1 MAEDQTP
8 DEQRFEDLRKRQR
21 FIPPPPRIDN
31 ILSRLMTRTG
41 DARVKSA
48 NALESVW
55 SEAAGP
61 LATATRA
68 GNIRRGVLDVI
79 CKNSAV
85 MQELTF
91 QKQMVINQLN
101 QKLEGQTVKDLKLR
115 VVDF

>member
-1 MAEDQTP
+1 MTGDLTP

-21 FIPPPPRIDN
+21 FTPLTPRIDN
-31 ILSRLMTRTG
+31 ILSRLLTKTG
-41 DARVKSA
+41 YARVKSA
-48 NALESVW
+48 NVLD
-55 SEAAGP
+55 EAWGEVAGP
-61 LATATRA
+61 LASVTKV

-91 QKQMVINQLN
+91 QKQRVIQQLN
-101 QKLEGQTVKDLKLR
+101 QRLDEQKIKNVKLR

>member
-21 FIPPPPRIDN
+21 FIPPPPRIAEMC
-31 ILSRLMTRTG
+31 LSARTRTG
-41 DARVKSA
+41 YARCKSA
-48 NALESVW
+48 ISLESGW

>member
-41 DARVKSA
+41 YARVKSA
-48 NALESVW
+48 SALESVW

-101 QKLEGQTVKDLKLR
+101 KKLEGQTVKDLKLR

>member
-1 MAEDQTP
+1 MTGNLTP

-21 FIPPPPRIDN
+21 FVPLTPRIDN
-31 ILSRLMTRTG
+31 ILSRLMTKTG
-41 DARVKSA
+41 YSRVQSA
-48 NALESVW
+48 NVLDKVW
-55 SEAAGP
+55 GEVAGP
-61 LATATRA
+61 LAAVTKA

-91 QKQMVINQLN
+91 QKQMVIQQLN
-101 QKLEGQTVKDLKLR
+101 QRLDGQTIKKIKLR

>member
-1 MAEDQTP
+1 MGSDLTP

-31 ILSRLMTRTG
+31 ILSRLMSKTG
-41 DARVKSA
+41 YARVKSA
-48 NALESVW
+48 HALEGIW
-55 SEAAGP
+55 SEIAGP
-61 LATATRA
+61 LASATRA

-91 QKQMVINQLN
+91 QKQMVLSQLN
-101 QKLEGQTVKDLKLR
+101 EKLEGQKVRDLKLR

>member
-1 MAEDQTP
+1 
-8 DEQRFEDLRKRQR
+8 
-21 FIPPPPRIDN
+21 
-31 ILSRLMTRTG
+31 
-41 DARVKSA
+41 
-48 NALESVW
+48 
-55 SEAAGP
+55 
-61 LATATRA
+61 
-68 GNIRRGVLDVI
+68 LDVI